1 MVDHSGSGTL
11 ASACLYAPSSEL
23 RTKVRDALLCTLHHS
38 SLYRRLI
45 IANKE
50 IGAHTKTVGHALR
63 KKLTYSPWEGT
74 SALKSIY
81 GQLYNGILT
90 KRYGHAPTCEC
101 SLYHLLDS
109 CTHIAGEW
117 PDHEALRISRHNVAR
132 QLVHAAIRKT
142 AKGRRALHSAP
153 GLVLGI
159 TDTGTQPMTMGDS
172 IELLSPNSEGTNLSP
187 TTETPPTRLVRTSVH
202 VGGCPP

>member
-1 MVDHSGSGTL
+1 M
-11 ASACLYAPSSEL
+11 
-23 RTKVRDALLCTLHHS
+23 
-38 SLYRRLI
+38 
-45 IANKE
+45 
-50 IGAHTKTVGHALR
+50 GHALR

-153 GLVLGI
+153 DLVLVMAI
-159 TDTGTQPMTMGDS
+159 TGTQPMTTGDS
-172 IELLSPNSEGTNLSP
+172 VEPISSTAEDTDLSPP
-187 TTETPPTRLVRTSVH
+187 TEIPRPPPPRRARTLAN